1 MSKNKLK
8 NLCTRYRVHVLFQ
21 YSELTL
27 TSYNVCIYSAM
38 NIFIIADCFVMSM
51 LLSASVFSVSLDPVN
66 NSMAVTGGE
75 DDKAYVWRIQD
86 GETHMECLGRF

>member
-1 MSKNKLK
+1 
-8 NLCTRYRVHVLFQ
+8 
-21 YSELTL
+21 
-27 TSYNVCIYSAM
+27 
-38 NIFIIADCFVMSM
+38 MSM
-51 LLSASVFSVSLDPVN
+51 LFSASVFSVSLDPVN

>member
-1 MSKNKLK
+1 MSYYND
-8 NLCTRYRVHVLFQ
+8 
-21 YSELTL
+21 SELTL
-27 TSYNVCIYSAM
+27 TSYNACIYSAM
-38 NIFIIADCFVMSM
+38 KIFIIADFFVMSM

>member
-1 MSKNKLK
+1 M
-8 NLCTRYRVHVLFQ
+8 LFQ

-38 NIFIIADCFVMSM
+38 NIFIIADFFVMSM

-75 DDKAYVWRIQD
+75 DDKAYVWRTQD

>member
-1 MSKNKLK
+1 M
-8 NLCTRYRVHVLFQ
+8 LFQ
-21 YSELTL
+21 NSELTL

-38 NIFIIADCFVMSM
+38 NIFIIADFFVMSM

>member
-1 MSKNKLK
+1 MSYYND
-8 NLCTRYRVHVLFQ
+8 
-21 YSELTL
+21 SELTL
-27 TSYNVCIYSAM
+27 TSYNACIYSAM
-38 NIFIIADCFVMSM
+38 KIFIIADFFVMSM

-86 GETHMECLGRF
+86 GETHMECIGRF

>member
-1 MSKNKLK
+1 MSYYND
-8 NLCTRYRVHVLFQ
+8 
-21 YSELTL
+21 SELTL
-27 TSYNVCIYSAM
+27 TSYNACIYSAM
-38 NIFIIADCFVMSM
+38 KIFIIADFFVMSM

-86 GETHMECLGRF
+86 AETHMECLGRF

>member
-1 MSKNKLK
+1 MCYFNTV
-8 NLCTRYRVHVLFQ
+8 N
-21 YSELTL
+21 TL
-27 TSYNVCIYSAM
+27 TSYNACICSVM
-38 NIFIIADCFVMSM
+38 NIFIIADFFVMSM

-86 GETHMECLGRF
+86 GEMHMECLGRF

>member
-1 MSKNKLK
+1 MCYYND
-8 NLCTRYRVHVLFQ
+8 
-21 YSELTL
+21 SELTL
-27 TSYNVCIYSAM
+27 TSYNACIYSAM
-38 NIFIIADCFVMSM
+38 NIFIIADFFVMSI
-51 LLSASVFSVSLDPVN
+51 LLLASVFSVSLDPVN

>member
-1 MSKNKLK
+1 MCYYND
-8 NLCTRYRVHVLFQ
+8 
-21 YSELTL
+21 SELTL
-27 TSYNVCIYSAM
+27 TSYNACIYSAM
-38 NIFIIADCFVMSM
+38 NIFIIADFFVVSM
-51 LLSASVFSVSLDPVN
+51 LLSASLFSVSLDPVN

>member
-1 MSKNKLK
+1 MCYYND
-8 NLCTRYRVHVLFQ
+8 
-21 YSELTL
+21 SELTL
-27 TSYNVCIYSAM
+27 TSYNACIYSAM
-38 NIFIIADCFVMSM
+38 KIFIIADFFVMSM

>member
-1 MSKNKLK
+1 M
-8 NLCTRYRVHVLFQ
+8 LFQ
-21 YSELTL
+21 NSELTL
-27 TSYNVCIYSAM
+27 TSDNVCIYSAM
-38 NIFIIADCFVMSM
+38 NIFIIADFFVMSM

>member
-1 MSKNKLK
+1 M
-8 NLCTRYRVHVLFQ
+8 LFQ
-21 YSELTL
+21 NSELTL

-38 NIFIIADCFVMSM
+38 NIFIIADFFVMSM

-86 GETHMECLGRF
+86 GETHMECIGRF

>member
-1 MSKNKLK
+1 M
-8 NLCTRYRVHVLFQ
+8 H
-21 YSELTL
+21 
-27 TSYNVCIYSAM
+27 AM
-38 NIFIIADCFVMSM
+38 NIFIIADFFVMSM

>member
-1 MSKNKLK
+1 M
-8 NLCTRYRVHVLFQ
+8 LFQ

-27 TSYNVCIYSAM
+27 TSYNTCIYSAM
-38 NIFIIADCFVMSM
+38 NIFILADFFVMSM

-86 GETHMECLGRF
+86 GETYMECLGRF

>member
-1 MSKNKLK
+1 MSYYND
-8 NLCTRYRVHVLFQ
+8 
-21 YSELTL
+21 SELTL
-27 TSYNVCIYSAM
+27 TSYNACIYSAM
-38 NIFIIADCFVMSM
+38 KIFIIADFFVMSM

-86 GETHMECLGRF
+86 GETHMECLGRFW

>member
-1 MSKNKLK
+1 MGNK
-8 NLCTRYRVHVLFQ
+8 F
-21 YSELTL
+21 LTL
-27 TSYNVCIYSAM
+27 LKLNYLIYLLTYRELKKNSYNACIYSAM
-38 NIFIIADCFVMSM
+38 NIFIIADFFVMSM

-86 GETHMECLGRF
+86 GDTHMECLGRF

>member
-1 MSKNKLK
+1 M
-8 NLCTRYRVHVLFQ
+8 LFQ

-27 TSYNVCIYSAM
+27 TSYNVCMYSAM
-38 NIFIIADCFVMSM
+38 NIFIIADFFVMSM

>member
-1 MSKNKLK
+1 MGNKFLTLLKLK
-8 NLCTRYRVHVLFQ
+8 YLFFNLPWIKKKTVIMHAFIQLWTLF
-21 YSELTL
+21 
-27 TSYNVCIYSAM
+27 
-38 NIFIIADCFVMSM
+38 FIIADFFVMSM

-86 GETHMECLGRF
+86 GETHMECLGRFW

>member
-1 MSKNKLK
+1 MGNKFLTLLKLK
-8 NLCTRYRVHVLFQ
+8 YLFFNLPWIKKKN
-21 YSELTL
+21 
-27 TSYNVCIYSAM
+27 SYNACIYSAM
-38 NIFIIADCFVMSM
+38 NIFIIADFFVMSM

-86 GETHMECLGRF
+86 GETHMECIGRFW

>member
-1 MSKNKLK
+1 MCYYND
-8 NLCTRYRVHVLFQ
+8 
-21 YSELTL
+21 SELTL
-27 TSYNVCIYSAM
+27 TSYNACIYSAM
-38 NIFIIADCFVMSM
+38 NIFIIADFFVMSM

>member
-1 MSKNKLK
+1 M
-8 NLCTRYRVHVLFQ
+8 LFQ

-27 TSYNVCIYSAM
+27 TIYNVCIYSAM
-38 NIFIIADCFVMSM
+38 NIFIIADFFVMSM

>member
-1 MSKNKLK
+1 M
-8 NLCTRYRVHVLFQ
+8 LFQ

-38 NIFIIADCFVMSM
+38 NIFIIADFFVMSM

>member
-1 MSKNKLK
+1 M
-8 NLCTRYRVHVLFQ
+8 LFQ
-21 YSELTL
+21 NSELTL
-27 TSYNVCIYSAM
+27 TSYNVRIYSAM
-38 NIFIIADCFVMSM
+38 NIFIIADFFVMSM

>member
-1 MSKNKLK
+1 M
-8 NLCTRYRVHVLFQ
+8 LFQ

-38 NIFIIADCFVMSM
+38 NIFIIADFFVMSM
-51 LLSASVFSVSLDPVN
+51 LLSASVFTVSLDPVN

>member
-1 MSKNKLK
+1 ML
-8 NLCTRYRVHVLFQ
+8 LQ

-27 TSYNVCIYSAM
+27 TSYNACIYSAM
-38 NIFIIADCFVMSM
+38 KIFIIADFFVMSM

>member
-1 MSKNKLK
+1 MCYYND
-8 NLCTRYRVHVLFQ
+8 
-21 YSELTL
+21 SELTL
-27 TSYNVCIYSAM
+27 TSYNACIYSAM
-38 NIFIIADCFVMSM
+38 NIFIITDFFVVSM

>member
-1 MSKNKLK
+1 MCYFNTV
-8 NLCTRYRVHVLFQ
+8 N
-21 YSELTL
+21 TL
-27 TSYNVCIYSAM
+27 TSYNACIYSAM
-38 NIFIIADCFVMSM
+38 NIFTIADFFVMSM
-51 LLSASVFSVSLDPVN
+51 LLSASVFSVSVDPVN

>member
-1 MSKNKLK
+1 M
-8 NLCTRYRVHVLFQ
+8 HVLFQ

-38 NIFIIADCFVMSM
+38 NIFIIADFFVMSM

>member
-1 MSKNKLK
+1 ML
-8 NLCTRYRVHVLFQ
+8 LQ

-27 TSYNVCIYSAM
+27 TSYNTCIYSAM
-38 NIFIIADCFVMSM
+38 KIFIIADFFVMSM

>member
-1 MSKNKLK
+1 MCYYND
-8 NLCTRYRVHVLFQ
+8 
-21 YSELTL
+21 SELTL
-27 TSYNVCIYSAM
+27 TSYNACIYSAM
-38 NIFIIADCFVMSM
+38 NIFIIADFFVVSM

>member
-1 MSKNKLK
+1 
-8 NLCTRYRVHVLFQ
+8 
-21 YSELTL
+21 
-27 TSYNVCIYSAM
+27 M
-38 NIFIIADCFVMSM
+38 NIFTIADFVMSM

-75 DDKAYVWRIQD
+75 DDKAYVWRIPD

>member
-1 MSKNKLK
+1 ML
-8 NLCTRYRVHVLFQ
+8 LQ

-27 TSYNVCIYSAM
+27 TSYNACIYSAM
-38 NIFIIADCFVMSM
+38 NIFIIADFFVMSI
-51 LLSASVFSVSLDPVN
+51 LLLASVFSVSLDPVN

>member
-1 MSKNKLK
+1 M
-8 NLCTRYRVHVLFQ
+8 LFQ

-38 NIFIIADCFVMSM
+38 NIFIIADFFVMSM

-86 GETHMECLGRF
+86 GETHMECIGRF